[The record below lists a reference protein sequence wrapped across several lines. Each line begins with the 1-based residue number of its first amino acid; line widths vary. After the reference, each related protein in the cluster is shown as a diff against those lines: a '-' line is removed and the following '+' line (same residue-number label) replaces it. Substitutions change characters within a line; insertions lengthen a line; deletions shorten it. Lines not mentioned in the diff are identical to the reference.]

1 MLSSFD
7 ISCSSS
13 WRARSPA
20 RGFVVGQHARWPVA
34 AVSEV
39 REAVLEVGLA
49 RRAHGDAGHVRR
61 SHHPTRVL
69 DAPDESPRIGDRAQR
84 GPGSG
89 STAAKIEAAVETLC
103 SAALKCGRGACVAS
117 ALWGGVLPRQPG
129 PSRTFTPPFSS
140 KMAVHSCFCTF
151 IFLTIF

>member
-13 WRARSPA
+13 WRPRSPA

-69 DAPDESPRIGDRAQR
+69 DAPDEAPRIGDRAQR

-89 STAAKIEAAVETLC
+89 SAAAKIEAAVETFS
-103 SAALKCGRGACVAS
+103 SAALKCVEELAERSLFWAAS
-117 ALWGGVLPRQPG
+117 SLVSQGGVRDTG
-129 PSRTFTPPFSS
+129 TPSET
-140 KMAVHSCFCTF
+140 
-151 IFLTIF
+151 